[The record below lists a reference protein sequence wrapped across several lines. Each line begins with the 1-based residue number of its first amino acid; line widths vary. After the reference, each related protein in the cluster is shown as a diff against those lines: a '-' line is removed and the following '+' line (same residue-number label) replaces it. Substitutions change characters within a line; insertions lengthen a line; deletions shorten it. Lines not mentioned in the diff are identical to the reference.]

1 MSNVPRLI
9 TVDRLHCILE
19 PHAWDFATLRAED
32 IQSHWREKTR
42 ANPSLYDGRVLL
54 ARRVAQSGDA
64 EGDRTLSI
72 EFFETGFSNFLAW
85 RDFGFPDTGFTIV
98 SPWRRCGP
106 RTELIC
112 WAKWAPATRTRGP
125 FIFPGERP
133 IFSICAETLSILK
146 EARRANWRRKPGLSL
161 QGAEL
166 EPSWTIVFDRHY
178 VACLKTISSPE
189 LGRGSAR
196 PRASSSDAGGRS
208 RARGHSY
215 GFEARR
221 SLASKGEGLCP
232 GVSGAA
238 FARVSPRPLGIS
250 AN

>member
-19 PHAWDFATLRAED
+19 PHAWDFAALRAED

-85 RDFGFPDTGFTIV
+85 RDFGFPDAGVYNCFAMAALR
-98 SPWRRCGP
+98 SKDGAYLLGEMGP
-106 RTELIC
+106 GHSSAGAIY
-112 WAKWAPATRTRGP
+112 
-125 FIFPGERP
+125 FPGGTPDLLDVRGDFVDLEGSAARELLE
-133 IFSICAETLSILK
+133 ET
-146 EARRANWRRKPGLSL
+146 GLSL

-189 LGRGSAR
+189 SAEVLLA
-196 PRASSSDAGGRS
+196 RAQAHLTREDDPELAAIHMVSK
-208 RARGHSY
+208 RADLAHPKVM
-215 GFEARR
+215 GFVR
-221 SLASKGEGLCP
+221 
-232 GVSGAA
+232 A
-238 FARVSPRPLGIS
+238 FLEPLLPE
-250 AN
+250 